1 MRTLDASSQP
11 AADRPLFFAYLAL
24 LLWLPLPLGSNRVW
38 AWSLME
44 VWILVLAVVWL
55 VQYLCGKADINRSFV
70 RAWPVTACLLVTTVW
85 VIVQTLPLP
94 ADLLGLLSPQSLDI
108 HSMTQSYPSLSL
120 DVHATRQSA
129 LKTLCYLLLFC
140 LTLLLVNDKQR
151 IKVLAQII
159 VLGGVFQAGYG
170 ALMTLSGLE
179 YGFFIE
185 KEAYLGDATGTF
197 INRNHLAGYLE
208 MCLAVGVGL
217 MLGELST
224 RAAADW
230 RDRARRLLGTLLGSK
245 ARVRLALVVM
255 VIGLVLT
262 HSRMGNTAFL
272 VSLTFV
278 GAFYLFVIRRITRG
292 SMIFFVSLLLIDLLV
307 VGNFFGIEEVVQ
319 RLQETSLES
328 EERDEVSRDTLAIVR
343 DFPLTGT
350 GAGSFYSTYP
360 LYDSGEIAPG
370 FYRHTHND
378 YLQFAS
384 EFGLA
389 ALALLGFSVL
399 ASFWAAVGA
408 QIARRDR
415 LLQGMGFAATMAI
428 VALLIHSAVDFNLQI
443 PANAT
448 MFVVMMAL
456 AWVCRYWDPLAGS
469 REPWK

>member
-1 MRTLDASSQP
+1 ME
-11 AADRPLFFAYLAL
+11 FWILAL
-24 LLWLPLPLGSNRVW
+24 AVIWL
-38 AWSLME
+38 
-44 VWILVLAVVWL
+44 I
-55 VQYLCGKADINRSFV
+55 QYLRGKADVNRSFV
-70 RAWPVTACLLVTTVW
+70 RAWPVTVCLLVTTLW

-94 ADLLGLLSPQSLDI
+94 AGLLSLLSPQSMDI
-108 HSMTQSYPSLSL
+108 HSMTQSFPSLSL

-140 LTLLLVNDKQR
+140 LTLLLINDKHR
-151 IKVLAQII
+151 IKLLAQVI
-159 VLGGVFQAGYG
+159 VLGGVFQAAYG

-185 KEAYLGDATGTF
+185 KESGLGVATGTF

-217 MLGELST
+217 MLAELST
-224 RAAADW
+224 QTAVSW
-230 RDRARRLLGTLLGSK
+230 RDNARRMLKTLLGNK

-272 VSLTFV
+272 VSLSVV
-278 GAFYLFVIRRITRG
+278 GGFYLFVVRRITRG
-292 SMIFFVSLLLIDLLV
+292 SMIFFVSLLVIDLLV
-307 VGNFFGIEEVVQ
+307 VGNFFGVEKVVE
-319 RLQETSLES
+319 RLQETNIGT
-328 EERDEVSRDTLAIVR
+328 EVRVELSSDTLAIVR

-360 LYDSGEIAPG
+360 LYNSGNITPP
-370 FYRHTHND
+370 FYRHAHND

-389 ALALLGFSVL
+389 ALVLLGFSVL
-399 ASFWAAVGA
+399 ASLWAAVSA
-408 QIARRDR
+408 QIVRRDR
-415 LLQGMGFAATMAI
+415 LLQGMGFAATMGI
-428 VALLIHSAVDFNLQI
+428 VSLLIHSAVDFNLQI
-443 PANAT
+443 PANAA
-448 MFVVMMAL
+448 MFVVLMAL
-456 AWVCRYWDPLAGS
+456 AWICRYWDPPARS